1 MLLAGKTALITGAGR
16 NIGRATVQTFARE
29 GADVAVHGSTS
40 KREVEEV
47 AGEARAL
54 GVRAMSVFADIT
66 DEREVAEMV
75 ARVHD
80 ELGPID
86 ILVNNVGIR
95 PWCPF
100 LEMTAEKWDY
110 QLKVNLYGTFYACKA
125 VLPSMVERRSG
136 VIINLTGSA
145 THQPRIAHKIHGHVS
160 VAGKLALTRGLAQEF
175 GPYGIRVNAVAP
187 SMVLTERTHPDWYP
201 EEDFPGWA
209 RSGNISDEATRE
221 AAIRDMIRRVPLR
234 RLVVPQD
241 IANAILFLASDL
253 ASSITGQSVF
263 VNGGTVMV

>member
-1 MLLAGKTALITGAGR
+1 MLLAGKTALVTGGGR
-16 NIGRATVQTFARE
+16 NIGRATVLTLARE
-29 GADVAVHGSTS
+29 GANVAVHGLTS
-40 KREVEEV
+40 KKEVEQV
-47 AGEARAL
+47 AEEARAS
-54 GVRAMSVFADIT
+54 GVRAMSVLAEIT
-66 DEREVAEMV
+66 DERQVNEMV
-75 ARVHD
+75 TRVHND
-80 ELGPID
+80 LGPID

-100 LEMTAEKWDY
+100 LKMTAEEWDY
-110 QLKVNLYGTFYACKA
+110 QLKVNLYGAFYMCKA

-160 VAGKLALTRGLAQEF
+160 KAGKLALTRGLAQEF

-187 SMVLTERTHPDWYP
+187 SMVFTERPHAEWYP
-201 EEDFPGWA
+201 EDDFPAWA
-209 RSGNISDEATRE
+209 RSGATSDEATRE
-221 AAIRDMIRRVPLR
+221 AAVREMIQRVPLR

-253 ASSITGQSVF
+253 ASSITGQSLF